1 MRLLLAFIPI
11 AGIRAA
17 GRSRRLLIAALVL
30 AAPSIIGAVTNTVG
44 VHVVPHPFNL
54 LLPLGF
60 YAFATGMIIQ
70 YIWHEH
76 RVTADTIY
84 GGLSAYLLLGLIW
97 SVAYAFIEVLAPGS
111 FYVGPDHNPD
121 GLSSWS
127 DFLYFSYV
135 TLTTLGYG
143 DIAPVAAPAR
153 SLAILQAVTGVLFL
167 GTMIARL
174 VSLYSSPSSQ
184 QE

>member
-1 MRLLLAFIPI
+1 MRLLLLLIPI
-11 AGIRAA
+11 AGMRAA
-17 GRSRRLLIAALVL
+17 GRSRGLLIAALVL
-30 AAPSIIGAVTNTVG
+30 AAPSILGTVTNTVG
-44 VHVVPHPFNL
+44 LRIVPQPYHL

-97 SVAYAFIEVLAPGS
+97 AVAYAFIEQVAPGS
-111 FYVGPDHNPD
+111 FYVGPDHDPD
-121 GLSSWS
+121 GILSWP

-143 DIAPVAAPAR
+143 EMAPVAAPAR
-153 SLAILQAVTGVLFL
+153 SLAILQSVTGVLFL

-174 VSLYSSPSSQ
+174 VSLYSSPSS
-184 QE
+184 ERE